1 MKKGDSLMHKAVSV
15 LRRFLR
21 GARDLLFPPYCV
33 VCGDLFLP
41 FGAET
46 FCPACREAWADARTV
61 AAEAAA
67 EAAAVGHAYLVHYRS
82 GKTDGVPER
91 FVFHIKHKGDAR
103 AFSYAA
109 KALSMGV
116 RVAILSADVPEEMPE
131 GLPLKER
138 SPIFTY
144 TPRRR
149 AAVHEDGFDQAARL
163 ARALAREMGGEFL
176 PLLRRG
182 VRRKASEQ
190 KRLGTR
196 ERIQNAKASYALRRR
211 ADARVRG
218 RTVVLCDDLATTGA
232 TLERCEKLLLR
243 AGASAVVWA
252 TVAQTEGI
260 GVGSLRVARDRE
272 RME

>member
-1 MKKGDSLMHKAVSV
+1 MRKAGSV
-15 LRRFLR
+15 LRRVLR

-33 VCGDLFLP
+33 VCGDLFPP

-46 FCPACREAWADARTV
+46 FCPACREAWDDARTV
-61 AAEAAA
+61 AAESAA

-109 KALSMGV
+109 QALSMGV
-116 RVAILSADVPEEMPE
+116 HVAILSVDVPEEMPEGLPE

-149 AAVHEDGFDQAARL
+149 AAVHQDGFDQAARL
-163 ARALAREMGGEFL
+163 ARALAREMGGEFV
-176 PLLRRG
+176 PLLRRD

-196 ERIQNAKASYALRRR
+196 ERIKNAKASYALRRR
-211 ADARVRG
+211 ADVRVRG

-232 TLERCEKLLLR
+232 TLSRCEKLLLR

-252 TVAQTEGI
+252 TIAQTEGI
-260 GVGSLRVARDRE
+260 GVGSLRVSRDRE